1 MQPQPL
7 LPIFARPRSKQIT
20 RSVIAAR
27 SRTGPYAEALYR
39 NDSATLD
46 DLREAVTTY
55 EDMERIARRVFG
67 GAHPLTESI
76 EVVLRN
82 ARTVLRAR
90 EAGTR
95 VVFVS

>member
-1 MQPQPL
+1 M
-7 LPIFARPRSKQIT
+7 ARRALGESNQTTLKMRLIYGQ
-20 RSVIAAR
+20 SLYGD
-27 SRTGPYAEALYR
+27 TG
-39 NDSATLD
+39 ATLD
-46 DLREAVTTY
+46 DVREAVTTG
-55 EDMERIARRVFG
+55 EDMRRIARRVFG

-90 EAGTR
+90 EDGTR